1 MLSLIKVDPASKVFQ
16 SRLFPIVVITAAGL
30 IFTIPT
36 VIYGI
41 PSFSDDGVTHH
52 ALWYIHFSTQLWA
65 GDLYPR
71 WLMGMN
77 EGLGSPVFYYY
88 PPVPFFLTSL
98 LKPFFTGDPQGWHQL
113 GLSASLALIA
123 SGLCAYLWLKDLTD
137 RNSALL
143 AAVLYMATP
152 YHLAADLYIRGS
164 LSEYW
169 AFVWT
174 PLILYFTHKIMN
186 GNKLAVPGLAV
197 SYALL
202 LMTHLP
208 TTLIFSPIPIGYAF
222 YLSSKGQKLKV
233 TGNVLTGLAL
243 GIGLS
248 AVFLW
253 PAMTTQQLVFL
264 DRMTTGYF
272 SYKNWLLFS
281 NFSLW
286 KEDKVPLLLLTLD
299 LAALACCAFVI
310 ARLNPNKFRRQVN
323 IFWLVVAMATIF
335 MMTDFSRPIWLI
347 FPVVQKIQFPW
358 RFNFILSLA
367 TTALLA
373 TSIYS
378 FKKSR
383 PGSMRVI
390 WITILL
396 IATWLPATGW
406 AIWRAYPFHDSS
418 QEEINYRNRE
428 IDQERE
434 VPEYY
439 PRWNTAMAEMDWE
452 KSINEKEWDESMSR
466 EFESLLQR
474 VGQSGGSLS
483 KFNVVEGLGQV
494 RINRWRP
501 GQIDLQVQTPAGMK
515 INVSQFYYPN
525 WTGHLFSESSSL
537 ILQPSQ
543 PDGLISLSIPQGSH
557 EVLLEMKRSKA
568 ETTGQIISLI
578 SLVIT
583 LSYIAFNRS
592 RNRWESLLRTVDPRK

>member
-1 MLSLIKVDPASKVFQ
+1 MLPLIKAGSASKVFE
-16 SRLFPIVVITAAGL
+16 SKLFPILVMAGAGL
-30 IFTIPT
+30 IFTLPAI
-36 VIYGI
+36 IYGI
-41 PSFSDDGVTHH
+41 PFFSDDGVSHH
-52 ALWYIHFSTQLWA
+52 ALWYMHFSTQLWA

-98 LKPFFTGDPQGWHQL
+98 LKPFFPGDSHGWHQL

-123 SGLCAYLWLKDLTD
+123 SGLCAYRWLKDLTD
-137 RNSALL
+137 RKSALF

-164 LSEYW
+164 FAEYW
-169 AFVWT
+169 AFVWM
-174 PLILYFTHKIMN
+174 PLVLFFTHRIVN
-186 GNKLAVPGLAV
+186 GNKLAVAGLAV

-208 TTLIFSPIPIGYAF
+208 TTLIFSPIPVCYAF
-222 YLSSKGQKLKV
+222 CLSGRGLKLKV
-233 TGNVLTGLAL
+233 TGEVLTGLAL

-286 KEDKVPLLLLTLD
+286 KEDKLLLLLLTLD
-299 LAALACCAFVI
+299 LAAIAFAAFVS
-310 ARLNPNKFRRQVN
+310 ARLNPHKFTRHLN
-323 IFWLVVAMATIF
+323 IFWLVVATASIF

-358 RFNFILSLA
+358 RFNTILSVA

-373 TSIYS
+373 SSIDF

-383 PGSMRVI
+383 SRSMRVI
-390 WITILL
+390 WITVFLL

-406 AIWRAYPFHDSS
+406 AIWKAYPFHNPS
-418 QEEINYRNRE
+418 QEEVDYTNRE

-452 KSINEKEWDESMSR
+452 TSRYEKGWDESMER
-466 EFESLLQR
+466 TFDALVQR

-483 KFNVVEGLGQV
+483 KFNIVEGTGQV
-494 RINRWRP
+494 RIDRWRP
-501 GQIDLQVQTPAGMK
+501 VQIDLHVETPAGMK

-525 WTGHLFSESSSL
+525 WTAHLRGEPSNL
-537 ILQPSQ
+537 TVRPSQ

-557 EVLLEMKRSKA
+557 DVLLEMKRSHA
-568 ETTGQIISLI
+568 EWIGQIISLI

-583 LSYIAFNRS
+583 LSYVAMNKG
-592 RNRWESLLRTVDPRK
+592 RNSIGTVARR